1 MNWIDAHAH
10 VWSPDT
16 AAYPRSGPLKAIR
29 PLSFTPEELLKI
41 ARPNQVSRIV
51 LVQMSFYRQD
61 HRFLLESMER
71 YPGVFSGI
79 GWVDPEAPDPAGEM
93 RRLAA
98 RGIRG
103 FRISAGAAPGWL
115 ETDGMR
121 AMWRC
126 AAETGLAL
134 GPLINPE
141 ALADLAAMCARYKDT
156 AVVIDHLAR
165 VGMTAPAE
173 EEAIG
178 ALCAMAR
185 YPRVYVKVSAFYALG
200 RKLPPYDDLAPM
212 IRRVTDAFGP
222 ERLMWG
228 SDSPFQA
235 QEPHTYR
242 ASIELV
248 GERLPFLKEEDRR
261 WLLGKTAENLF
272 FPTSC

>member
-16 AAYPRSGPLKAIR
+16 GAYPRSGPLAAIR

-41 ARPNQVSRIV
+41 ARANEVSRIV

-61 HRFLLESMER
+61 HRFLIESMER

-79 GWVDPEAPDPAGEM
+79 GWVDPEAPDPAGSM
-93 RRLAA
+93 RLLAA
-98 RGIRG
+98 RGVRG
-103 FRISAGAAPGWL
+103 FRLFGGASAGGL
-115 ETDGMR
+115 ETEGMR

-126 AAETGLAL
+126 AADNGLAL
-134 GPLINPE
+134 CPLVNPG
-141 ALADLAAMCARYKDT
+141 ALGDLAAMCAAYKNVT
-156 AVVIDHLAR
+156 VVIDHLAR
-165 VGMTAPAE
+165 VGMAEPASD
-173 EEAIG
+173 EAIG

-185 YPRVYVKVSAFYALG
+185 YRRVYVKVSAFYALG

-248 GERLPFLKEEDRR
+248 GERLTGADRQR
-261 WLLGKTAENLF
+261 AEVRLHVERRRRF
-272 FPTSC
+272 DPAAA